1 MLHLINLVSNTKI
14 NKIGEAIAAHEGK
27 ITPNELE
34 LLQEFR
40 TSFSKPLVNVDGYN
54 RR

>member
-1 MLHLINLVSNTKI
+1 MVSNTKI
-14 NKIGEAIAAHEGK
+14 NNIGEAIAERGGD

-40 TSFSKPLVNVDGYN
+40 TSFSKPLVNAGINGKDDVLI
-54 RR
+54 